1 MSAVFRPQGVKSFF
15 FFFFFFFFE
24 VSLWFKSF
32 QTNTFYVNKQIRLY
46 ESKILLSLNMKHI

>member
-1 MSAVFRPQGVKSFF
+1 MSAVFRPQGVKS
-15 FFFFFFFFE
+15 FFFFFFE

>member
-1 MSAVFRPQGVKSFF
+1 MSAVFRPHGVKS
-15 FFFFFFFFE
+15 FFFFFFFE